1 MSRLKD
7 PVGPHSKRVYQRR
20 RIVLLAVLIGIPVI
34 ALLIIFK
41 PGSSGGVTKSEEV
54 TLPSDL
60 TETTSP
66 KKTTAADEVPGCT
79 KSNIDVTAV
88 ANKES
93 YGPGENP
100 EIWMTISNTGTKPC
114 VIDLGTKELSFE
126 IVSGSQTQ
134 PETYWVSTHCQT
146 GADSREVILEPENPL
161 STSPLVWDRTRSSPE
176 TCGVAREP
184 VPADGAAYRMYATA
198 NSVRSAEGWQFLL
211 Y

>member
-41 PGSSGGVTKSEEV
+41 PGSTGGVAKTEEV
-54 TLPSDL
+54 SLSADFS
-60 TETTSP
+60 ETSNP
-66 KKTTAADEVPGCT
+66 KKSTAADDLPGCK

-100 EIWMTISNTGTKPC
+100 EIWMTVSNTGSKPC

-126 IVSGSQTQ
+126 IVSGSEAQ
-134 PETYWVSTHCQT
+134 PEVYWVSTHCQT
-146 GADSREVILEPENPL
+146 GSDSREVILEPDNPL
-161 STSPLVWDRTRSSPE
+161 STTPLVWDRTRSAPE
-176 TCGVAREP
+176 TCDVAREP
-184 VPADGAAYRMYATA
+184 VPAGGAAYRLYATA
-198 NSVRSAEGWQFLL
+198 NSVKSSEGWQFLL
-211 Y
+211 N

>member
-20 RIVLLAVLIGIPVI
+20 RILLLAILVGIPVI
-34 ALLIIFK
+34 VLLLIFK
-41 PGSSGGVTKSEEV
+41 PGSSGGATKTEEV
-54 TLPSDL
+54 VLPSDL
-60 TETTSP
+60 TETTTP

-100 EIWMTISNTGTKPC
+100 EIWMTVSNTGSKPC
-114 VIDLGTKELSFE
+114 VVDLGTKELSFE
-126 IVSGSQTQ
+126 IVSGEE
-134 PETYWVSTHCQT
+134 PYWVSTHCQT
-146 GADSREVILEPENPL
+146 GADSREVILEPDNPL
-161 STSPLVWDRTRSSPE
+161 STAPIVWDRTRSAPE
-176 TCGVAREP
+176 TCDAAREP
-184 VPADGAAYRMYATA
+184 VPAGGAAYRLYATA
-198 NSVRSAEGWQFLL
+198 NSVKSADGWQFLL

>member
-176 TCGVAREP
+176 TCNVARQP
-184 VPADGAAYRMYATA
+184 VPADGAAYRLYATA
-198 NSVRSAEGWQFLL
+198 NSVKSPEGWQFLL